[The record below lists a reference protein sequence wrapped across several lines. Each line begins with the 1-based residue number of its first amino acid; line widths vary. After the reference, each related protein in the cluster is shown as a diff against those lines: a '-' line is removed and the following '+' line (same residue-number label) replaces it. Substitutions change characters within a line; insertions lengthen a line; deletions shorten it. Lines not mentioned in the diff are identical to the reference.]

1 MVKEKETIVSIRV
14 GNKTIYKKTKYYEM
28 SHDEAN
34 EIADRV
40 DAGEDYEKVK
50 AEIFKKSGWK

>member
-1 MVKEKETIVSIRV
+1 MVKERETVVSIRI
-14 GNKTIYKKTKYYEM
+14 GNKKIYRKTKYYEL
-28 SHDEAN
+28 SHDEAY

-50 AEIFKKSGWK
+50 AEVFKKSRW